1 MRLSLI
7 WAMTRNRVIGR
18 NNALPWHLPDEM
30 RHFVR
35 TTRGKP
41 VIMGR
46 RQWESMDRALPRRT
60 NIVLTRQAGFRAH
73 GAIVAADFETAL
85 QRARAAAEA
94 AGADEIM
101 VIGGAE
107 IYALALPRADR
118 LYQTIIDAELT
129 GDTFFPE
136 IDLCEWEEV
145 AREDHP
151 SDRHHAYAF
160 RIQVLDRKQR
170 GAKV

>member
-18 NNALPWHLPDEM
+18 NNTLPWHLPDEM

-35 TTRGKP
+35 ATRGKP

-46 RQWESMDRALPRRT
+46 RQWESMPRALPQRT
-60 NIVLTRQAGFRAH
+60 NIVLTRQRGYRAD
-73 GAIVAADFETAL
+73 GAIVVPDFRSAL
-85 QRARAAAEA
+85 ERAQRAAAET
-94 AGADEIM
+94 GSDEIM

-107 IYALALPRADR
+107 IYALALPVADR
-118 LYQTIIDAELT
+118 LYQTVIEAELE

-136 IDLCEWEEV
+136 FDESQWQRVACEHHP
-145 AREDHP
+145 ADADHP
-151 SDRHHAYAF
+151 LAF
-160 RIQVLDRKQR
+160 SIQVLERRSD
-170 GAKV
+170 